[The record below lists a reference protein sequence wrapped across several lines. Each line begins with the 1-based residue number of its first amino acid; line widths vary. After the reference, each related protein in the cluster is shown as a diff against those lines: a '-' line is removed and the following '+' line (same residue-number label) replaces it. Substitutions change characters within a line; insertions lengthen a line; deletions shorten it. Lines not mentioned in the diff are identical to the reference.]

1 MCLGE
6 SMCERVAVSVV
17 RSVFIWVLGIGQ
29 RITPSSHW
37 SAEAFLR
44 MLSVEAMCTTEDLL
58 LIKPRLH
65 DIGV

>member
-1 MCLGE
+1 MNSRCAVCLGE

-37 SAEAFLR
+37 LAEAFLR
-44 MLSVEAMCTTEDLL
+44 MQHA
-58 LIKPRLH
+58 
-65 DIGV
+65 